1 MTLPGFN
8 AETALYKASVDY
20 RSHGSAAQPTGVMP
34 QLVDPP
40 GTVCGPCMGFGWQ
53 VCHNCRIEP
62 ARCIFWVQQ
71 CHRLFG

>member
-1 MTLPGFN
+1 MTLPGFT
-8 AETALYKASVDY
+8 AESALYNKRADY
-20 RSHGSAAQPTGVMP
+20 HSHGTAVRFADVVP

-62 ARCIFWVQQ
+62 GRCIFWVQQ
-71 CHRLFG
+71 CHRIFR

>member
-1 MTLPGFN
+1 MTLPEFT
-8 AETALYKASVDY
+8 AETSLYRTRVDY
-20 RSHGSAAQPTGVMP
+20 RSHRAAVRLASAVP

-71 CHRLFG
+71 CHRVLR